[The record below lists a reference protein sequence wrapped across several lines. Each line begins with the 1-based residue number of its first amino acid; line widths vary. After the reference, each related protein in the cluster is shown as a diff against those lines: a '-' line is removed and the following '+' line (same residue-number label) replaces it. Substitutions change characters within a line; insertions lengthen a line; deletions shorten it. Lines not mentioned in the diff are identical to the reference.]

1 MTLNSEGVI
10 MNKSEPM
17 ANLKKLSAVSLV
29 PFFLITFVIAWG
41 VLALYMFY
49 NEGMTK
55 VFGQLSGM
63 HPLFFLAVWAPAIAA
78 FAVITIKEGFSGLKR
93 FIARIKIFK
102 CSVSWCLFIFVAI
115 PLVFYI
121 GAAIKGT
128 LFTEPLPISGGIFSI
143 LTALFFAVIKGPI
156 EEFGWRG
163 FALPLMQR
171 YIAPL
176 WAGIILGFI
185 WGIWH
190 IPAFLISGTQQ
201 SAWSFTPFF
210 LGTIAISVLLT
221 ALFNASKGSILLAA
235 ILHFQFMNP
244 IWPDAQPYD
253 TYLLVVITAV
263 VVWLNRKT
271 MFTRS
276 GSVTDVVPES
286 DVKTE

>member
-1 MTLNSEGVI
+1 MNNSE
-10 MNKSEPM
+10 ST
-17 ANLKKLSAVSLV
+17 ANRQKLSAVTLV
-29 PFFLITFVIAWG
+29 PFFLITFVISWSILG
-41 VLALYMFY
+41 LYMFY
-49 NEGMTK
+49 NEGMK
-55 VFGQLSGM
+55 SVFGQLSGM

-78 FAVITIKEGFSGLKR
+78 FFVITLKEGFSGLKR
-93 FIARIKIFK
+93 FIARIKILK
-102 CSVSWCLFIFVAI
+102 CSVRWCLFIFAGV

-121 GAAIKGT
+121 GAGIKGT
-128 LFTEPLPISGGIFSI
+128 IFTEPLPISGGLLAI
-143 LTALFFAVIKGPI
+143 LTALFFAAIKGPI

-163 FALPLMQR
+163 FALPLIQR
-171 YIAPL
+171 HVAPL

-190 IPAFLISGTQQ
+190 LPAFLISGTQQ

-221 ALFNASKGSILLAA
+221 ALFNESKGSILLPA

-263 VVWLNRKT
+263 LVWLNRKK
-271 MFTRS
+271 MFTRKS
-276 GSVTDVVPES
+276 AIITVVPERNA
-286 DVKTE
+286 KTL

>member
-1 MTLNSEGVI
+1 VNNSE
-10 MNKSEPM
+10 ST
-17 ANLKKLSAVSLV
+17 ANRQKLSAVTLV
-29 PFFLITFVIAWG
+29 PFFLITFVISWSILG
-41 VLALYMFY
+41 LYMFY
-49 NEGMTK
+49 NEGMK
-55 VFGQLSGM
+55 SVFGQLSGM

-78 FAVITIKEGFSGLKR
+78 FFVITIKEGFSGLKR
-93 FIARIKIFK
+93 FIARIKILK
-102 CSVSWCLFIFVAI
+102 CSVRWCLFIFAGV

-121 GAAIKGT
+121 GAGIKGT
-128 LFTEPLPISGGIFSI
+128 IFTEPLPISGGLLAI
-143 LTALFFAVIKGPI
+143 LTALFFAAIKGPI

-163 FALPLMQR
+163 FALPLIQR
-171 YIAPL
+171 HVAPL

-190 IPAFLISGTQQ
+190 LPAFLISGTQQ

-221 ALFNASKGSILLAA
+221 ALFNESKGSILLPA

-263 VVWLNRKT
+263 LVWLNRKK
-271 MFTRS
+271 MFTRKS
-276 GSVTDVVPES
+276 AIITVVPERNA
-286 DVKTE
+286 KTL